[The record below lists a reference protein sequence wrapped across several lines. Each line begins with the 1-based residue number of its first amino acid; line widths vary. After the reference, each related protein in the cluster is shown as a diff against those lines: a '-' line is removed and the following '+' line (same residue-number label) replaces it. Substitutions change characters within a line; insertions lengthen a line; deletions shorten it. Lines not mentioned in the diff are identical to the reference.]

1 MGMMNKMRENTA
13 VVLYVLVFA
22 FGGLWV
28 LQDSGAFD
36 ALGVSTGRDV
46 ARVNGE
52 PIPYDLFQQNVEG
65 RVDQYQQQG
74 VEITPAV
81 QARIEDEVFNA
92 LVDNR
97 LREAEMD
104 RLGVSISES
113 EIRAAF
119 TGPNPDPIV
128 LQIFGDGSGG
138 VDRARLNA
146 FIEDPESFGATQEYL
161 VLLENEIGNSRRQA
175 KLDALIEATAR
186 VSRGEVEDE
195 YIRRNQRATVE
206 YVALRYSDV
215 PDDQVQVT
223 DSDLRTFYNEN
234 QAEFERLRTFAIEYV
249 AFEKVPTPEDS
260 ANVRESLNNV
270 RTELEAAEDAAAYV
284 ATSPYSAGEAAFV
297 PASEMAPALAE
308 AVYSDLTVGRI
319 VGPVIAGD
327 EGVLAQITNVR
338 AADDTSV
345 KARHILFALDDL
357 EIAQRIKARI
367 QQGEISFED
376 AAVQYS
382 TDQSNKAQGGDLG
395 WFSAGRM
402 VQAFE
407 DAAFAAPVGV
417 VSGPVE
423 TQFGHHLILVEQRA
437 SQEVEL
443 LQLTLPLQGS
453 FDRLLEEAEDLRYY
467 SENEDSSFGD
477 EAARRGLQ
485 VQTANVTDDQQSI
498 PGLQVGRDALR
509 WIRTSNVDDTSD
521 PLDATTAFVVYHT
534 TEVTPEGFRPFDEV
548 RDEIEPRVLLEK
560 KKEIQLARLQ
570 EASQNAGGDLTAIA
584 PAVGQSVQTLE
595 SAALNAPV
603 IPGIG
608 REPRVIGTAFGLRS
622 GTTSAPIAGDGAA
635 FIVRTTTL
643 TGGDVSEMTDEER
656 EQIRTQLL
664 NRKRQMVRQQW
675 LQNLRDSAEIEDFRD
690 RVL

>member
-13 VVLYVLVFA
+13 IVLYVLVFA

-46 ARVNGE
+46 AKVNGE
-52 PIPYDLFQQNVEG
+52 PIPYELFQQNVEG
-65 RVDQYQQQG
+65 RIDQYQQQG

-113 EIRAAF
+113 EVRAAF
-119 TGPNPDPIV
+119 TGPNPDPII

-138 VDRARLNA
+138 VDRARLSA
-146 FIEDPESFGATQEYL
+146 FIEDPEAFGATQEYL
-161 VLLENEIGNSRRQA
+161 LLLENEIGNSRRQA

-195 YIRRNQRATVE
+195 YIRRNSRATAE

-215 PDDQVQVT
+215 PDDQVEVT
-223 DSDLRTFYNEN
+223 DADLRSYYNEN
-234 QAEFERLRTFAIEYV
+234 QDDFGRPRTFAIEYV

-260 ANVRESLNNV
+260 ANVRESLDMV
-270 RTELEAAEDAAAYV
+270 KTELEAADDPAAYV
-284 ATSPYSAGEAAFV
+284 GSSPYGAGEPAFV

-308 AVYSDLTVGRI
+308 ALYSDLTVGRI

-338 AADDTSV
+338 AADGTSV

-357 EIAQRIKARI
+357 DAAQRIKTRI
-367 QQGEISFED
+367 QQGELSFEA

-382 TDQSNKAQGGDLG
+382 TDQSNKEQGGDLG
-395 WFSAGRM
+395 WFGAGRM

-407 DAAFAAPVGV
+407 EAALAAPVGGV
-417 VSGPVE
+417 TGPVE

-443 LQLTLPLQGS
+443 LQLTLPIQGS
-453 FDRLLEEAEDLRYY
+453 FDRMLEEAEDLRYY
-467 SENEDSSFGD
+467 SENEGSTFGE
-477 EAARRGLQ
+477 EATRRGFQ
-485 VQTANVTDDQQSI
+485 IQTANVTEEQQSI

-509 WIRTSNVDDTSD
+509 WIRTSNVADISD
-521 PLDATTAFVVYHT
+521 PLDATTAFIVFHT
-534 TEVTPEGFRPFDEV
+534 TDVTPEGFRPFDEV
-548 RDEIEPRVLLEK
+548 REEIEPRVLLEK
-560 KKEIQLARLQ
+560 KKEVQLARLQ
-570 EASQNAGGDLTAIA
+570 EARESAGGDLAA
-584 PAVGQSVQTLE
+584 VASAVGQSVQTLE

-608 REPRVIGTAFGLRS
+608 REPRVVGTAFGLPS
-622 GTTSAPIAGDGAA
+622 GSTSAPIAGDGAA
-635 FIVRTTTL
+635 FIARTTAM
-643 TGGDVSEMTDEER
+643 TGGDVSEMTEEER

-664 NRKRQMVRQQW
+664 NRKRQIVRQQW

-690 RVL
+690 RLL